1 MSLVNQQR
9 ANGRDMTPICQLPQ
23 RGRALCRGHVESV
36 TVLPA
41 NEAPQFSAIVTDV
54 DKHGGASATKAGQG
68 ARPQGPKL
76 NHRVRL
82 IWLGRRRVPGISAG
96 TQLRFEGMV
105 AVRDGLPTIFNPR
118 YEIIGKQES

>member
-1 MSLVNQQR
+1 MSQQQ
-9 ANGRDMTPICQLPQ
+9 AGKAVAVTPITELPQ
-23 RGRALCRGHVESV
+23 RGRALCRGFIDSV
-36 TVLPA
+36 TLQP
-41 NEAPQFSAIVTDV
+41 PSTPPFFTAIVTDR
-54 DKHGGASATKAGQG
+54 DKYSPEARSADGGQG
-68 ARPQGPKL
+68 

-96 TQLRFEGMV
+96 TELRFEGMV

>member
-1 MSLVNQQR
+1 MSLINQQR
-9 ANGRDMTPICQLPQ
+9 ANGREVTAICQLPQ
-23 RGRALCRGHVESV
+23 RGRALCRGYIDSV

-54 DKHGGASATKAGQG
+54 DKHAVASAAKTGQG
-68 ARPQGPKL
+68 TRAQGPKL